1 MNSSHV
7 VGTLG
12 RLLHVLCRS
21 LPMYLEDA
29 KPWTCQD
36 DQPAERALA
45 NLVADART
53 FSLRVADAI
62 LDLRGQPNAGRFP
75 SSFTAIHDL
84 SLSFLMPRV
93 VQSQRDDVATIEQCV
108 AELAS
113 VPLVRPLAEE
123 ILGNARG
130 HLDILEAL
138 LARQGAG
145 RA

>member
-1 MNSSHV
+1 MNPSNV

-12 RLLHVLCRS
+12 RLLHILCRS

-29 KPWTCQD
+29 KPWTRRD
-36 DQPAERALA
+36 DQPAQRALA
-45 NLVADART
+45 NLVADAQT
-53 FSLRVADAI
+53 FSLRVAQAI
-62 LDLRGQPNAGRFP
+62 LELRGQPNAGRFP
-75 SSFTAIHDL
+75 TSFTAVNDL

-93 VQSQRDDVATIEQCV
+93 VQSQRRDVATIEQCV

-130 HLDILEAL
+130 HLDILEGLMAGE
-138 LARQGAG
+138 RAG